1 MFVQDLI
8 KPSIRLEEDSSVPT
22 LGTLLG
28 EDDPT
33 PTLETILGT
42 PVEPT
47 SQAREPGTEM
57 AAITGPPDSD
67 PDWWKPISEY
77 LHLGAILDDETEPRC
92 LACQAKGYL
101 IHDGELYCHNTIGI
115 LQRCIPIEEGKALL
129 LDIHESNCGHHA
141 SSRSMVKK
149 SFWQG
154 FYWSIAIDNAARI
167 MRSCRGRQYFVRQI
181 HSLAQGLQTI
191 TVTWPFAMWAL
202 DVLGP
207 FKKAPGGLTHLLIAI
222 DKFTK

>member
-1 MFVQDLI
+1 
-8 KPSIRLEEDSSVPT
+8 VPT

-33 PTLETILGT
+33 PTLETVLGT

-47 SQAREPGTEM
+47 SQAREPRMEM

-77 LHLGAILDDETEPRC
+77 LHLGAIPDDETEPRC

-101 IHDGELYCHNTIGI
+101 IHDGELYRHNTIGI

-154 FYWSIAIDNAARI
+154 FYWPIAIDNATQI
-167 MRSCRGRQYFVRQI
+167 MRSCRGAVLCETDPCSSPRAPDHHCDMAVCHVGPGRLRTLQESTR
-181 HSLAQGLQTI
+181 GLE
-191 TVTWPFAMWAL
+191 PPA
-202 DVLGP
+202 DC
-207 FKKAPGGLTHLLIAI
+207 
-222 DKFTK
+222 DR